1 MTRPFP
7 FGPEG
12 FAAGFPGELIRTL
25 IHRRTISVGA
35 VPTPEA
41 RAADEELAGMAPYL
55 GAEVLALRDRIAQVE
70 AEKTA
75 MQDAVREWFAACE
88 ALEEA
93 ESAAE
98 HAWGRAASPATEALE
113 RSRKRHTAAA
123 AQLRALTG
131 AEAVRGTTRSEG
143 AGNPPAQERPTLKR
157 TLKLRCPNSLSP
169 IREGGE
175 KHTEVSIDVFSKVQP
190 TPLEVRDL
198 ISHST
203 GRNGVPSHC
212 KLCSCALVLVAPD

>member
-1 MTRPFP
+1 MTRHLP
-7 FGPEG
+7 FGPVG
-12 FAAGFPGELIRTL
+12 FSAGFPAELIRAL
-25 IHRRTISVGA
+25 LHRRTITSGA
-35 VPTPEA
+35 SSTPEA

-55 GAEVLALRDRIAQVE
+55 GAEVLALRDRVTRAD
-70 AEKTA
+70 ATLA
-75 MQDAVREWFAACE
+75 AVREWLAACE

-175 KHTEVSIDVFSKVQP
+175 KHTEVSIDVFSNVQP